1 MYLKKR
7 SEEMLNDQK
16 KSVIMER
23 KKLQVIE
30 KDEKEKP
37 SLVLKTGILY
47 CIRRKT
53 ITETCV
59 RMMQTCWLSETLKDE
74 FDSDTT
80 ELRSGRNILTELSFS
95 DHSGCLN

>member
-1 MYLKKR
+1 
-7 SEEMLNDQK
+7 
-16 KSVIMER
+16 MER

-37 SLVLKTGILY
+37 SLVLMMEILY

-59 RMMQTCWLSETLKDE
+59 RMMQTCWLLDTLNDE
-74 FDSDTT
+74 FDFDTT
-80 ELRSGRNILTELSFS
+80 ELRSGGNILTDSLFQIIV
-95 DHSGCLN
+95 GV